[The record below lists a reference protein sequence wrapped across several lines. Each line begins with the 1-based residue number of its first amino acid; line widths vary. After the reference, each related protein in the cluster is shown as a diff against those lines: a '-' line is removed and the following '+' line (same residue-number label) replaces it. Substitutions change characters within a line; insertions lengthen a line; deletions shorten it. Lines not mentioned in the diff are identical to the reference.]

1 MDGIGNIK
9 NQIFGC
15 SKKIEL
21 NGRKNMNG
29 DYGDLTTL
37 IPCEKIVMSNSKVPM
52 RIATEEK

>member
-1 MDGIGNIK
+1 MDGIGNKK

-29 DYGDLTTL
+29 GYGELAAL
-37 IPCEKIVMSNSKVPM
+37 IPCEKIVMSNSKVPR